1 MRVCAHQL
9 VPFPFI
15 DVSTHTSDKSI
26 RVIRFSPHFFDIN
39 RTFRTF
45 RTFQRNMF
53 KQTLRII
60 HVAEDT
66 VLTH

>member
-45 RTFQRNMF
+45 QRNMF

-60 HVAEDT
+60 LVAEDT